1 MAIPNATS
9 ASSAGCGDV
18 RCLVI
23 RASAGS
29 GKTYQLSTRYIA
41 RLQSTEPDKILAT
54 TFTRKAAGE
63 ILERILRRLAEAGL
77 ENGKRCDLATALGG
91 PQLNQARCL
100 ELLTILTRQLH
111 RVRVS
116 TLDSFFSRVAGAFA
130 LELGLPPGW
139 DLLDPVEDGQLRAAA
154 IEAVLREGDQADLLQ
169 LVYLLA
175 KGDAVRSVTRLI
187 RDTID
192 DLYAVFL
199 LTPPEAWRE
208 IDGPRPLES
217 AELHATIAA
226 LAEAELPADKRWQNG
241 RQADLDAAE
250 AGDWE
255 SFISGGIAGKV
266 LEGETTYYG
275 KSITAPL
282 RATYDRLLRH
292 AAAIELRILSRQLG
306 AAHDLL
312 RRFHAEYER
321 LKHAARG
328 LTFDDVTRR
337 LAAELSGQDAA
348 GLAFRLDAQVDHLLL
363 DEFQDT
369 SLSQWQV
376 LEPIA
381 ESVVRQPD
389 GSFFCVGDVKQAIY
403 GWRGGVAGIFNTVTS
418 RLPGLAQ
425 QTLDRSF
432 RSAPEIIDTVN
443 TAFANLGRHPD
454 LEDAELVIRE
464 WARAFP
470 HHTTNRMDLPGYAC
484 LRTVGV
490 PEGTASAADAVYHAA
505 ARHIADLLA
514 LVPPQLT
521 IGVLTR
527 TNDSVGQ
534 MIHLLR
540 ALNIPA
546 SEEGGNPLTDSAAVQ
561 LVLSALTLA
570 DHPGHTVAWY
580 HVAHSPLGPI
590 VELSADDDR
599 AACAAWGDHLRRELV
614 ERGYGSVLYDWL
626 RALAPACNARELNRL
641 RQLVALADG
650 YEPLATLRPT
660 DFVAFVEGQRV
671 EDPRAARVRVM
682 TIHKA
687 KGLEFDIVVLP
698 QLDEALTRP
707 PGFVTRWDDPGIPP
721 TRVCRYR
728 SRDVQRMLPRDIQKA
743 FEQTHERAVQES
755 LCVLYVALTRAAHAL
770 YMFVAPKPSTGKSH
784 AGLLRHALAEEV
796 VLEPD
801 KLLYECGDPNWHQRV
816 KPADGPIPSGGAAPQ
831 PVSLR
836 IAPAPTGRRRG
847 RDIFA
852 PSHYQPHKTLHVGD
866 IVRAADRRAFDRGTL
881 FHAWF
886 ELIRWLD
893 DGAPTDDQLLRMARR
908 QGQHGD
914 HVVHWMGEFRELLQR
929 PAIRRL
935 LMRDAY
941 RADAARAVGIAAAE
955 EFELRVQAERRFD
968 VPMETG
974 ILSGSIDRLVLF
986 CRDGAPIAADILDY
1000 KTDGIAPGDLFAVTR
1015 LVDHYRDQLGAYV
1028 LAVSAIYG
1036 ISPQHIS
1043 TRLVLLA
1050 TGEIAIV
1057 SR

>member
-1 MAIPNATS
+1 MANRNVSPATS
-9 ASSAGCGDV
+9 ANADDA
-18 RCLVI
+18 RRLVI

-41 RLQSTEPDKILAT
+41 RLQLTDPDRILAT

-77 ENGKRCDLATALGG
+77 DAEKRSDLAATLGG
-91 PQLNQARCL
+91 PQRNQARCL
-100 ELLTILTRQLH
+100 EQLTTLTRQLH

-116 TLDSFFSRVAGAFA
+116 TLDSFFSRIAGAFA

-139 DLLDPVEDGQLRAAA
+139 GLLDQVEDDQLRAAA

-169 LVYLLA
+169 LVHLLA
-175 KGDAVRSVTRLI
+175 KGDAVRGVTRLI

-192 DLYAVFL
+192 ELYAVFL
-199 LTPPEAWRE
+199 LTPAKAWRE
-208 IDGPRPLES
+208 IDGPRPLDR
-217 AELHATIAA
+217 AELHAAIMA
-226 LAEAELPADKRWQNG
+226 LAEAELPADKRWESG
-241 RQADLDAAE
+241 RQADVDAAA

-255 SFISGGIAGKV
+255 SFVIGGIAGKI
-266 LEGETTYYG
+266 LEGEATYH
-275 KSITAPL
+275 KKPIQASL
-282 RATYDRLLRH
+282 RAVYDRLLRH
-292 AAAIELRILSRQLG
+292 ATAIELKVLSQQLG

-312 RRFHAEYER
+312 QRFHAEYER

-348 GLAFRLDAQVDHLLL
+348 GLAFRLDAQIDHLLL

-418 RLPGLAQ
+418 RLSGLAQ
-425 QTLDRSF
+425 QTLDRSY
-432 RSAPEIIDTVN
+432 RSAPAIIETVN
-443 TAFANLGRHPD
+443 SAFANLGRHPD
-454 LEDAELVIRE
+454 LEDAELVVRE

-470 HHTTNRMDLPGYAC
+470 RHTTNKTDLPGYAC
-484 LRTVGV
+484 LRTVAAHEG
-490 PEGTASAADAVYHAA
+490 PESPADKVYRAA
-505 ARHIADLLA
+505 AQHIAELLGR
-514 LVPPQLT
+514 VPQQLT
-521 IGVLTR
+521 IGVLAR
-527 TNDSVGQ
+527 RNEAVGQ
-534 MIHLLR
+534 MIHELR
-540 ALNIPA
+540 RLDVPA

-570 DHPGHTVAWY
+570 DHPGHSVAWF
-580 HVAHSPLGPI
+580 HVAHSPLGPV
-590 VELSADDDR
+590 VELSPEDDP
-599 AACAAWGDHLRRELV
+599 AARAAWGDHLRRELV

-650 YEPLATLRPT
+650 YEPFATLRPT
-660 DFVAFVEGQRV
+660 DFVAYVEKQHV

-698 QLDEALTRP
+698 QLDDPLTRP
-707 PGFVTRWDDPGIPP
+707 PEFVTRWDDPGAPP

-728 SRDVQRMLPRDIQKA
+728 NRNVQRMLPREIQKA

-770 YMFVAPKPSTGKSH
+770 YMFVAPKPQTGKSH
-784 AGLLRHALAEEV
+784 AGLLRYALAENAMF
-796 VLEPD
+796 EPD
-801 KLLYECGDPNWHQRV
+801 RLLYECGDADWHQRV
-816 KPADGPIPSGGAAPQ
+816 KPADGRIPSCGEAPP
-831 PVSLR
+831 PVSVR
-836 IAPAPTGRRRG
+836 IAPAPAGRRRG
-847 RDIFA
+847 RDFFA
-852 PSHYQPHKTLHVGD
+852 PSHYQPHRTLHVRD
-866 IVRAADRRAFDRGTL
+866 IVRAADRRTLDRGTL
-881 FHAWF
+881 VHAWF
-886 ELIRWLD
+886 ELIDWLD
-893 DGAPTDDQLLRMARR
+893 DDAPSDDQLQQVARR
-908 QGQHGD
+908 LGQHD
-914 HVVHWMGEFRELLQR
+914 EDVAHWIAEFRALLQK
-929 PAIRRL
+929 PSIQRL
-935 LMRDAY
+935 LSRKGCL
-941 RADAARAVGIAAAE
+941 ADAPSLTGMATASACD
-955 EFELRVQAERRFD
+955 LRVQAERRFD
-968 VPMETG
+968 VPIDGG

-986 CRDGAPIAADILDY
+986 CRAGVPVAADILDF

-1028 LAVSAIYG
+1028 HAVSVIYG
-1036 ISPQHIS
+1036 IAPEHIS

-1050 TGEIAIV
+1050 TGEIV
-1057 SR
+1057 PVRR